1 MTIYTIIGLIIG
13 IPSLVVFTVALKNH
27 SSYTTNLYQQQALD
41 RKRLEMKRRKMD
53 AWKKSRRAK
62 RWQ

>member
-1 MTIYTIIGLIIG
+1 MNVFNIIG
-13 IPSLVVFTVALKNH
+13 IAIALPSLAVLAIALKNH
-27 SSYTTNLYQQQALD
+27 YQQQQMD

-62 RWQ
+62 RWV

>member
-13 IPSLVVFTVALKNH
+13 IPSLVVFTVAIKNH
-27 SSYTTNLYQQQALD
+27 YQQQALD

>member
-13 IPSLVVFTVALKNH
+13 IPSLVVFTVAIKNH
-27 SSYTTNLYQQQALD
+27 YQQQALD
-41 RKRLEMKRRKMD
+41 RKRVEMKRRKMD

>member
-1 MTIYTIIGLIIG
+1 MNIFNIIG
-13 IPSLVVFTVALKNH
+13 IAIALPSLAVLALALKNH
-27 SSYTTNLYQQQALD
+27 YQQQQMD

-62 RWQ
+62 RWV